1 MPAVKQDTDSELYW
15 LYDHMIL
22 VYNFLDWEKWY
33 ENYRQTVHEE
43 HILYHRERDAW
54 NLVMVHSDFTSDNQH
69 RISSAG
75 QVSLFQNT
83 VSQLNDKLSGDNVN
97 HLKALWLLVF
107 CIIGPIQIQGQ
118 KFILV
123 IFSKLFYNT
132 WKMLFCIVF
141 QLKLHKQEVPAVYAF
156 MK

>member
-1 MPAVKQDTDSELYW
+1 M
-15 LYDHMIL
+15 
-22 VYNFLDWEKWY
+22 
-33 ENYRQTVHEE
+33 
-43 HILYHRERDAW
+43 
-54 NLVMVHSDFTSDNQH
+54 VMVYSDFISDNQH
-69 RISSAG
+69 RIPGTG

-118 KFILV
+118 KSILV
-123 IFSKLFYNT
+123 IFSKLFYNI

-141 QLKLHKQEVPAVYAF
+141 
-156 MK
+156 